1 MVIWSMGVKRAH
13 TRHLIKI
20 PAELSAGEKKISGTT
35 IRMSE
40 KGFFVRAQTSFCV
53 GTPVDVTLHLSEDRS
68 CAVKGIV
75 KYARN
80 VSIDKRQNGM
90 GIELSEGD
98 FTYLELIRSYAEK
111 GLDS

>member
-1 MVIWSMGVKRAH
+1 MTVKREC
-13 TRHLIKI
+13 TRQLIKI
-20 PAELSAGEKKISGTT
+20 PAELSAGEKTIAGTT

-53 GTPVDVTLHLSEDRS
+53 GTPVNVTLHLSDNRS

-80 VSIDKRQNGM
+80 IGIDKRQNGM
-90 GIELSEGD
+90 GIELSDGD
-98 FTYLELIRSYAEK
+98 PQYREFIRSHEEK
-111 GLDS
+111 GCDR